1 MALNR
6 FQPWLLV
13 LILQLL
19 VISTARAQESSSA
32 GVPAFAPGIFE
43 DSDFQFFSQPDLTGY
58 GSGNQP
64 PHGWFGNVDY
74 LIWGISSPQASPVGA
89 DHTRQVYTNNG
100 AAGQSNGAT
109 PGFTETISNTG
120 TVNSGINTTSL
131 FSTESNSDTTGF
143 TRMGFHSGARIDVG
157 YIDDDTNSGWLF
169 SGFRLASVTQSTNT
183 ANANMVID
191 DGSPTDTFGSNI
203 PQAAVYNG
211 IPGGPT
217 SLPLLY
223 GWVDHTGGGATLLQP
238 DGYVDDVNH
247 NNIYGPEGRDRGV
260 SSGNV
265 LSTGTTLSG
274 HPSNEGAADTV
285 TTGGPGFT
293 ATGPSPGQPASGT
306 YQPID
311 YGDAV
316 PLPVIFSSLKL
327 QYTNWAYGAEASR
340 LWRLGEGHYGGTWE
354 AFGGVRYLDYGD
366 YFGGYGTGGILANSY
381 WGATV
386 ENHIGGGQ
394 AGLRWRKKWSRMGLA
409 IEARGT
415 AAANFQNSHM
425 SGEIGSLLTMVQP
438 NPTTVYTTVTIPQTQ
453 VTPAPTTT
461 NQLVI
466 VTTQANNPGGGTTA
480 FRVNQPMNLNPTG
493 FNVNQHKVTFSPVGE
508 LRANWTYQLFNQVSL
523 TAGWTGIFVNGVGQ
537 ASRQIEYAVP
547 AFTFMQ
553 GAGQHQTVVLTGL
566 NIGIQVNR

>member
-19 VISTARAQESSSA
+19 VISAARAQESDSA

-43 DSDFQFFSQPDLTGY
+43 DSDFQFFSQPDLSSY

-74 LIWGISSPQASPVGA
+74 LIWGVSAPQATSVGA
-89 DHTRQVYTNNG
+89 DHIRQVFTNNG
-100 AAGQSNGAT
+100 SPGQSNGAT
-109 PGFTETISNTG
+109 PTLPTINANGTPNYAGSGDLFT
-120 TVNSGINTTSL
+120 
-131 FSTESNSDTTGF
+131 TESNSDTTGF
-143 TRMGFHSGARIDVG
+143 TRMGFHSGARIDLG
-157 YIDDDTNSGWLF
+157 YIDDDTNTGWLF

-183 ANANMVID
+183 ANANMVLD
-191 DGSPTDTFGSNI
+191 DGSSTDTPGVNI
-203 PQAAVYNG
+203 QPASVYNG

-217 SLPLLY
+217 ALPLLY
-223 GWVDHTGGGATLLQP
+223 GWVDRTGGGAAGTLP

-247 NNIYGPEGRDRGV
+247 NNLYGPQGRDRGV
-260 SSGNV
+260 VSGNV

-274 HPSNEGAADTV
+274 KPANEGGADTL

-293 ATGPSPGQPASGT
+293 PTGPSPGQPASGV

-316 PLPVIFSSLKL
+316 PLPVVFSSLKL

-354 AFGGVRYLDYGD
+354 VFGGVRYLDYGD

-381 WGATV
+381 WGATT

-394 AGLRWRKKWSRMGLA
+394 LGLRWRKKWNRMGLA
-409 IEARGT
+409 LEARGT
-415 AAANFQNSHM
+415 AGANFQNSHM
-425 SGEIGSLLTMVQP
+425 SGLIGSELTMIQP
-438 NPTTVYTTVTIPQTQ
+438 NPTTVYTTVTIPTAQ

-466 VTTQANNPGGGTTA
+466 VTTQPNNPGGGPTA

-493 FNVNQHKVTFSPVGE
+493 FNISQHKVTFSPIGE
-508 LRANWTYQLFNQVSL
+508 LRANWSYQLFNQVSL

-537 ASRQIEYAVP
+537 ASRQIDYAVP
-547 AFTFMQ
+547 AFTFLQ
-553 GAGQHQTVVLTGL
+553 GAGLHQTVVLTGL
-566 NIGIQVNR
+566 NIGIQFNR